1 MAERAEELL
10 VPFAPTFRKAS
21 WAILIV
27 STLITAGLVVN
38 LSVLDPPSFHT
49 DLADFA
55 PDSESKEAHERIS
68 AHFDAETRPMFV
80 HITRDDGG
88 NVLDMDSI
96 HLMADHLGLMQNKS
110 VELNDA
116 VDTWTTTP
124 GVMQLALDE
133 EANSTPLK
141 SVTSWEQML
150 DLTLDDD
157 VTCTLSADDQLL
169 SAATFAASALL
180 NNDLS
185 IDSTCLYLET
195 GNGSAA
201 PSSSSTLWVLQIDPS
216 LSVDE
221 RKIIQDQIR
230 DQFTNLSLDS
240 ELTYGVASIDLL
252 SHDIDEGTFD
262 NLALLIVLALV
273 LVIALLGIS
282 FRSVKNVVFP
292 MVGLSFALI
301 WTYGALNIFNARF
314 TALEVA
320 VAPLVLG
327 LGIDY
332 SIHLQ
337 RRYAF
342 IRQNLDD
349 AAEAWMR
356 TCAFLSTPLLLAVIT
371 TVAAFLAN
379 ILSPLPPLA
388 TFGKAL
394 AFGVVSAFLTSTI
407 VVGAFHVI
415 LDKISHAG
423 DHQRGLKMPRFSAA
437 LSKIHREQQAA
448 ILLVALLISGVS
460 ILGAMNLETEFDISD
475 FLGDDMEI
483 MHVRSELETS
493 YESAGWKMVYI
504 MVEPVNGADSIPGDI
519 VLLNE
524 LRGLH
529 SDLES
534 NRHIVG
540 SDSNNPSPSYE
551 GPYVVVR
558 DAILRDSSFG
568 DTHNLEVYSGDG
580 EVYPAPSKTIDLA
593 ALFVDL
599 STNDSVADPLTG
611 LTWAQRVERTVDL
624 QSGQISHIRN
634 EIRVDVSTSSES
646 SKVISGIESML
657 GSENDIGKTRQIL
670 VGHGLIHV
678 TGDLVSLQNVLDGLN
693 ASQLSSTTISLG
705 VSFFVL
711 LILTRRFVPALL
723 VLLPVVFSTLWVVGS
738 MIILGI
744 SWNVLTVMVTALSL
758 GIGIDYA
765 IHMWRRFESNKAE
778 TDDPWVALENAVATT
793 GIALIVS
800 AATTALGFLVLILS
814 PMPLVQDFGLI
825 TGITVIFSL
834 ILCLLV
840 LPVLLMM
847 AEKDLSGGSDS

>member
-1 MAERAEELL
+1 MAGRAEDLL
-10 VPFAPTFRKAS
+10 IPFAPTFRKAS
-21 WAILIV
+21 WVILIA
-27 STLITAGLVVN
+27 STMITAGLVIN
-38 LSVLDPPSFHT
+38 LAVLDPPSFHT

-55 PDSESKEAHERIS
+55 PDSEAKVAHERIS
-68 AHFDAETRPMFV
+68 AHFDDETRPMFV
-80 HITRDDGG
+80 HVTRDDGG
-88 NVLDMDSI
+88 NILEMETI
-96 HLMADHLGLMQNKS
+96 HLMAEHLESMQQKS
-110 VELNDA
+110 NQLNDA
-116 VDTWTTTP
+116 VDAWTTAP
-124 GVMQLALDE
+124 GIMQLALDE
-133 EANSTPLK
+133 EANATPLK
-141 SVTSWEQML
+141 SVTTWEQML
-150 DLTLDDD
+150 DLTLENDT
-157 VTCTLSADDQLL
+157 TCTLAADDQLR

-180 NNDLS
+180 NTDLS
-185 IDSTCLYLET
+185 IASTCLYLET
-195 GNGSAA
+195 GNGTAA
-201 PSSSSTLWVLQIDPS
+201 PHSTSTLWVLQIDPA
-216 LSVDE
+216 LPVDE

-230 DQFTNLSLDS
+230 DAFTNLSTDS
-240 ELTYGVASIDLL
+240 DLTYGVASIDLI

-273 LVIALLGIS
+273 LVIALLGIA

-337 RRYAF
+337 RRYAY
-342 IRQNLDD
+342 IREQVED

-394 AFGVVSAFLTSTI
+394 AFGVVCAFLTSTI

-415 LDKISHAG
+415 LDRFSHTG
-423 DHQRGLKMPRFSAA
+423 DYQRALKMPRFSAT
-437 LSKIHREQQAA
+437 LSKLHREQQAA
-448 ILLVALLISGVS
+448 ILLVALLISGAS

-475 FLGDDMEI
+475 FLGDEMEI
-483 MHVRSELETS
+483 MHVRSDLESS

-504 MVEPVNGADSIPGDI
+504 MMEPVEGTSTIPGDA

-551 GPYVVVR
+551 GPYVVIR

-568 DTHNLEVYSGDG
+568 EAHNLEVYSGDG
-580 EVYPAPSKTIDLA
+580 EVYPSSSLAIDLG
-593 ALFVDL
+593 ALFSDL

-611 LTWAQRVERTVDL
+611 RTWAQRVERTVDL
-624 QSGQISHIRN
+624 QSGTIAHIRN

-646 SKVISGIESML
+646 SIVISGIESML
-657 GSENDIGKTRQIL
+657 GSEDDVGKTRQTL
-670 VGHGLIHV
+670 VNHGKIHV

-693 ASQLSSTTISLG
+693 ASQLSSTAISLG

-711 LILTRRFVPALL
+711 LILTRRFVPALV
-723 VLLPVVFSTLWVVGS
+723 VLLPVVFATLWVVGS

-765 IHMWRRFESNKAE
+765 IHIWRRFEINKAE
-778 TDDPWVALENAVATT
+778 TDDSWQALEDAIATT
-793 GIALIVS
+793 GVALIVS

-847 AEKDLSGGSDS
+847 AEKNLSSGSDS

>member
-1 MAERAEELL
+1 
-10 VPFAPTFRKAS
+10 
-21 WAILIV
+21 
-27 STLITAGLVVN
+27 
-38 LSVLDPPSFHT
+38 
-49 DLADFA
+49 
-55 PDSESKEAHERIS
+55 
-68 AHFDAETRPMFV
+68 
-80 HITRDDGG
+80 
-88 NVLDMDSI
+88 
-96 HLMADHLGLMQNKS
+96 
-110 VELNDA
+110 
-116 VDTWTTTP
+116 
-124 GVMQLALDE
+124 
-133 EANSTPLK
+133 
-141 SVTSWEQML
+141 
-150 DLTLDDD
+150 
-157 VTCTLSADDQLL
+157 
-169 SAATFAASALL
+169 
-180 NNDLS
+180 
-185 IDSTCLYLET
+185 
-195 GNGSAA
+195 
-201 PSSSSTLWVLQIDPS
+201 LQIDPA
-216 LSVDE
+216 LPVDE
-221 RKIIQDQIR
+221 RKIIQDKLR
-230 DQFTNLSLDS
+230 DAFTTLSTDS
-240 ELTYGVASIDLL
+240 DLTYGVASIDLI

-273 LVIALLGIS
+273 LVIALLGIA

-301 WTYGALNIFNARF
+301 WTYGTLNLFNARF

-337 RRYAF
+337 RRYAY
-342 IRQNLDD
+342 IREQVED

-415 LDKISHAG
+415 LDKFSSTG
-423 DHQRGLKMPRFSAA
+423 DYQRALKMPRFSAA
-437 LSKIHREQQAA
+437 LSKLHREQQAA
-448 ILLVALLISGVS
+448 ILLVALLISGAS

-475 FLGDDMEI
+475 FLGDEMEI
-483 MHVRSELETS
+483 MHVRSDLESS

-504 MVEPVNGADSIPGDI
+504 MMEPVTDTNTIPGDV

-551 GPYVVVR
+551 GPYVVIR
-558 DAILRDSSFG
+558 DAILRDPSFG
-568 DTHNLEVYSGDG
+568 ETHNLEVYSGDG
-580 EVYPAPSKTIDLA
+580 EVYPSSSIAIDMG
-593 ALFVDL
+593 ALFSDL

-611 LTWAQRVERTVDL
+611 RTWAQRVERTVDL
-624 QSGQISHIRN
+624 QSGEIVHIRN

-646 SKVISGIESML
+646 SIVISGIESML
-657 GSENDIGKTRQIL
+657 GSEDDVGKTRQTL
-670 VGHGLIHV
+670 VNHGKIHV

-693 ASQLSSTTISLG
+693 ASQLSSTAISLG

-711 LILTRRFVPALL
+711 LILTRSFVPALV
-723 VLLPVVFSTLWVVGS
+723 VLLPVVFATLWVVGS

-765 IHMWRRFESNKAE
+765 IHIWRRFEINKAE
-778 TDDPWVALENAVATT
+778 ADDSWQALEDAIASTGVAL
-793 GIALIVS
+793 IIS

-847 AEKDLSGGSDS
+847 AEKNLSSGSDS

>member
-1 MAERAEELL
+1 MAERAEGLL
-10 VPFAPTFRKAS
+10 IPFAPTFRKAS

-27 STLITAGLVVN
+27 STLITAGLIVN

-49 DLADFA
+49 DLADFS
-55 PDSESKEAHERIS
+55 PDSEAKDAHERIS
-68 AHFDAETRPMFV
+68 ANFDDETRPMFV
-80 HITRDDGG
+80 HVTRDDGG
-88 NVLDMDSI
+88 NILEMESI
-96 HLMADHLGLMQNKS
+96 HLMAEHLEKMQQKS
-110 VELNDA
+110 VDLNDA
-116 VDTWTTTP
+116 VDAWTTTP

-133 EANSTPLK
+133 EANATPLK
-141 SVTSWEQML
+141 SVSTWEQML
-150 DLTLDDD
+150 DLTLESET
-157 VTCTLSADDQLL
+157 TCTLAADDQLL

-180 NNDLS
+180 NKDLS
-185 IDSTCLYLET
+185 LDSTCLYLET
-195 GNGSAA
+195 GNGTAA
-201 PSSSSTLWVLQIDPS
+201 PYSTSNLWVLQIDPS
-216 LSVDE
+216 LPVDE

-230 DQFTNLSLDS
+230 DAFTNLSVES
-240 ELTYGVASIDLL
+240 ELTYGVASIDLI

-301 WTYGALNIFNARF
+301 WTYGALNLFNARF

-342 IRQNLDD
+342 IREQVDD

-415 LDKISHAG
+415 LDKVSHTG
-423 DHQRGLKMPRFSAA
+423 DYQRGLKMPRFSAM
-437 LSKIHREQQAA
+437 LSKLHREQQAA
-448 ILLVALLISGVS
+448 ILLVAILISGAS

-475 FLGDDMEI
+475 FLGDEMEI
-483 MHVRSELETS
+483 MHVRSDLESS

-504 MVEPVNGADSIPGDI
+504 MMEPVAGANTIPGDAI
-519 VLLNE
+519 LLNE

-534 NRHIVG
+534 NRNIVG

-551 GPYVVVR
+551 GPYVVIR

-568 DTHNLEVYSGDG
+568 EEHNLEVYSGDG
-580 EVYPAPSKTIDLA
+580 EVYPSSETIDLA

-599 STNDSVADPLTG
+599 STNDTVADPLTG
-611 LTWAQRVERTVDL
+611 RTWAQRVERTVDL
-624 QSGQISHIRN
+624 QNSSISHIRN

-646 SKVISGIESML
+646 SIVISGIESML
-657 GSENDIGKTRQIL
+657 GSEDDIGKTRQTL
-670 VGHGLIHV
+670 ANHGVIHV

-693 ASQLSSTTISLG
+693 SSQLSSTAISLG

-711 LILTRRFVPALL
+711 LILTRRFVPALV

-738 MIILGI
+738 MILLGI

-765 IHMWRRFESNKAE
+765 IHIWRRFEINKSE
-778 TDDPWVALENAVATT
+778 TDDPWEALEGAIATT
-793 GIALIVS
+793 GVALIVS

-825 TGITVIFSL
+825 SGITVIFSL

-847 AEKDLSGGSDS
+847 AEKDLSSGSDS

>member
-1 MAERAEELL
+1 MAGRAEDILI
-10 VPFAPTFRKAS
+10 PFAPTFRKAS

-27 STLITAGLVVN
+27 STVLTAGLVVN
-38 LSVLDPPSFHT
+38 LAVLDPPSFHT

-55 PDSESKEAHERIS
+55 PDSEAKVAHERIS
-68 AHFDAETRPMFV
+68 AHFDDETRPMFV
-80 HITRDDGG
+80 HVTRDDGG
-88 NVLDMDSI
+88 NILEMETI
-96 HLMADHLGLMQNKS
+96 HLMAEHLDSMQQKS
-110 VELNDA
+110 VQLNDA
-116 VDTWTTTP
+116 VDAWTTAP
-124 GVMQLALDE
+124 GIMQLALDE
-133 EANSTPLK
+133 EANATPLNT
-141 SVTSWEQML
+141 VATWEQML
-150 DLTLDDD
+150 DLTLEKDT
-157 VTCTLSADDQLL
+157 TCTLSADDQLR

-180 NNDLS
+180 NSDLS
-185 IDSTCLYLET
+185 IESTCLYLET
-195 GNGSAA
+195 GNGTAA
-201 PSSSSTLWVLQIDPS
+201 PHATSTLWVLQIDPS
-216 LSVDE
+216 LPVDE
-221 RKIIQDQIR
+221 RKLIQDQLR
-230 DQFTNLSLDS
+230 DAFTTISSES
-240 ELTYGVASIDLL
+240 ELTYGVASIDLI

-342 IRQNLDD
+342 IREQVED

-394 AFGVVSAFLTSTI
+394 AFGVVCAFLTSTI

-415 LDKISHAG
+415 IDKVSHTG
-423 DHQRGLKMPRFSAA
+423 DYQRTLKMPRFSAF
-437 LSKIHREQQAA
+437 LTKLHREQQAA
-448 ILLVALLISGVS
+448 ILLVALLISGAS

-475 FLGDDMEI
+475 FLGEEMEI
-483 MHVRSELETS
+483 MHVRRDLESS

-504 MVEPVNGADSIPGDI
+504 LMEPVEGASTIPGDV

-551 GPYVVVR
+551 GPYVVIR

-568 DTHNLEVYSGDG
+568 EVHNLEVYSGDG
-580 EVYPAPSKTIDLA
+580 EVYPSSNTVDLA
-593 ALFVDL
+593 ALFVEL

-611 LTWAQRVERTVDL
+611 RTWAQRVERTVDL
-624 QSGQISHIRN
+624 QGGAIGHIRN

-646 SKVISGIESML
+646 SIVIGGIESML
-657 GSENDIGKTRQIL
+657 GSEDDVGKTRQML
-670 VGHGLIHV
+670 VSHGKIHV
-678 TGDLVSLQNVLDGLN
+678 TGDLVLLQDVLDGLN
-693 ASQLSSTTISLG
+693 ASQLSTTAISLG

-723 VLLPVVFSTLWVVGS
+723 VLLPVVFATLWVVGS

-765 IHMWRRFESNKAE
+765 IHIWRRFEINKAE
-778 TDDPWVALENAVATT
+778 TDDSWQALEDAIATT
-793 GIALIVS
+793 GVALIIS

-847 AEKDLSGGSDS
+847 AEKDLSSGSDS